1 MKKTLHIIPHSH
13 WDREWYLPFEK
24 HRVRLVQLFD
34 DLIRVMEENEDY
46 TYYHLDGQFVV
57 IEDYLQIRPQ
67 MRERLY
73 ALIRADRIQIG
84 PWYVLQDEYLT
95 SGEAN
100 VRNMLYGIKLC
111 REIGAETVETGYFP
125 DAFGNISQAP
135 QILRGFGMDNAV
147 FGRGL
152 NDVGADNQLI
162 KENGITKSELIWRA
176 PDGSEVIGVLFAG
189 WYHNAMELPE
199 EPEALRERIHA
210 IAARAERFALT
221 DHLLGMNGCDHQP
234 VQMNLHEIIKTANE
248 IQDEV
253 EVKQSNFKDYIAAIR
268 PYKDTLPV
276 CEGELNGQLT
286 AGRNPLTCTASAHID
301 IKQMNYRTQH
311 LIERLAEPASVLAKR
326 AGGEYDEDLFLY
338 AWKTLMQNHPHDSI
352 CTCSCDEVYEEMKTR
367 FAKASACAEELRDGA
382 IAHLA
387 ACVDTSKLDA
397 EKAIVVFCF
406 EPNRSVGTVKANVDF
421 ALEDDVS
428 EIAIFD
434 ENGREVPAKIR
445 RIEKQFVYTL
455 PRHTFRTR
463 CYVNR
468 FEVEMQ
474 VESHGIGYRVFA
486 VRKQSPS
493 VKTAVKYTQN
503 SMENECLRVVFNA
516 DGSLDI
522 TDKRSGRVFENQ
534 HVFEDSR
541 DCGNLYNYVQPEG
554 DAAITSRGVDASISL
569 HEVTAWSVTF
579 KVDVPLAIDAD
590 ITTYVTLCDGCARVE
605 FRTVVENRMEN
616 HRLRALFPTNLNAE
630 HVYAE
635 GQFDVV
641 RRDITPSP
649 VWKNPSNVQRCQAFA
664 AIESEDGG
672 KDAVLVANRG
682 LFEYEVLRDGKNTL
696 AVTLLRAI
704 DKIGDWGVFPTP
716 LGQKKGTWTL
726 EYAFV
731 PYQTDARAQAYNEG
745 YGFAYPTLT
754 ALGTDSHVGTMP
766 AVMDYVNFDTPYIRM
781 TAFKKAEDGEAAI
794 LRLFNTQSESAVLNM
809 AVAPVFKQA
818 KLVNLAEEELSDLEI
833 KDGKI
838 TMEIGAKKIVTIA
851 LQ

>member
-1 MKKTLHIIPHSH
+1 
-13 WDREWYLPFEK
+13 
-24 HRVRLVQLFD
+24 
-34 DLIRVMEENEDY
+34 
-46 TYYHLDGQFVV
+46 
-57 IEDYLQIRPQ
+57 
-67 MRERLY
+67 
-73 ALIRADRIQIG
+73 
-84 PWYVLQDEYLT
+84 
-95 SGEAN
+95 
-100 VRNMLYGIKLC
+100 
-111 REIGAETVETGYFP
+111 
-125 DAFGNISQAP
+125 
-135 QILRGFGMDNAV
+135 
-147 FGRGL
+147 
-152 NDVGADNQLI
+152 
-162 KENGITKSELIWRA
+162 
-176 PDGSEVIGVLFAG
+176 
-189 WYHNAMELPE
+189 
-199 EPEALRERIHA
+199 
-210 IAARAERFALT
+210 
-221 DHLLGMNGCDHQP
+221 
-234 VQMNLHEIIKTANE
+234 
-248 IQDEV
+248 
-253 EVKQSNFKDYIAAIR
+253 
-268 PYKDTLPV
+268 
-276 CEGELNGQLT
+276 
-286 AGRNPLTCTASAHID
+286 
-301 IKQMNYRTQH
+301 
-311 LIERLAEPASVLAKR
+311 
-326 AGGEYDEDLFLY
+326 
-338 AWKTLMQNHPHDSI
+338 
-352 CTCSCDEVYEEMKTR
+352 
-367 FAKASACAEELRDGA
+367 
-382 IAHLA
+382 A
-387 ACVDTSKLDA
+387 ACVDTSKVDA

-406 EPNRSVGTVKANVDF
+406 EPNQSVGTVKANVDF

-474 VESHGIGYRVFA
+474 AESHGIGHRVFA

-493 VKTAVKYTQN
+493 VVTAVKYTEN
-503 SMENECLRVVFNA
+503 SMENEFLRVAFNT
-516 DGSLDI
+516 DGTLNI
-522 TDKRSGRVFENQ
+522 TDKRSGRVFEKQ
-534 HVFEDSR
+534 HVFEDTH

-554 DAAITSRGVDASISL
+554 DAAITSSGVDAKISL

-590 ITTYVTLCDGCARVE
+590 ITTYVTLCDGCGRVQ
-605 FRTVVENRMEN
+605 FRTVVDNRMEN
-616 HRLRALFPTNLNAE
+616 HRLRALFATNLQAE

-649 VWKNPSNVQRCQAFA
+649 IWQNPCNAQRCQAFA

-745 YGFAYPTLT
+745 YGYAYPTLT
-754 ALGTDSHVGTMP
+754 ALGTDIHEGTMS
-766 AVMDYVNFDTPYIRM
+766 AENNYVNFDNPYVRM
-781 TAFKKAEDGEAAI
+781 TAFKKAENGDASV
-794 LRLFNTQSESAVLNM
+794 LRLFNTQSESVVLNISLC
-809 AVAPVFKQA
+809 PEFKRA
-818 KLVNLAEEELSDLEI
+818 ALVNLAEQPLSELEI
-833 KDGKI
+833 KDGKL